1 MTHPMVPT
9 MVPCIA
15 YGVLLIAHVMLTWS
29 RRKTEERLMVL
40 IDVAIIIAYGL
51 LTRSVPAVGAYP
63 ERGDARAG
71 RSAPQRTGHLIH
83 KFFG

>member
-1 MTHPMVPT
+1 MTHPMVPI
-9 MVPCIA
+9 MAPCIA

-51 LTRSVPAVGAYP
+51 LTRSVPTVGAYP
-63 ERGDARAG
+63 EGGARAG
-71 RSAPQRTGHLIH
+71 RSAPQRTGHLTH

>member
-1 MTHPMVPT
+1 
-9 MVPCIA
+9 
-15 YGVLLIAHVMLTWS
+15 VLLIAHVMLTWS

-63 ERGDARAG
+63 ERGTRGQDGQRL
-71 RSAPQRTGHLIH
+71 SAPAT
-83 KFFG
+83 